1 MLQIAICDDEKFYR
15 DRIQT
20 LLAGYLEKR
29 QLEYTITRFFS
40 GEDFLSRGEN
50 IVQFDIVFLD
60 ISINAIDGIETALQ
74 IRAFQSRTEIVFV
87 TAFINY
93 VLEGYKVNAVR
104 YILKDTLDTAVEE
117 CMDAILRKRQLRQV
131 SFSFLEGE
139 QRLYTDNILYI
150 ESRKHKAVFF
160 CLESKLINLTI
171 YDKLDHIEKKL
182 EGHGFLRIHKSY
194 LVNMKHIQRIS
205 NYKAEL
211 DVGGE
216 LSVPRRRYQAVK
228 EAFVAYKGA
237 L

>member
-1 MLQIAICDDEKFYR
+1 
-15 DRIQT
+15 
-20 LLAGYLEKR
+20 
-29 QLEYTITRFFS
+29 
-40 GEDFLSRGEN
+40 
-50 IVQFDIVFLD
+50 
-60 ISINAIDGIETALQ
+60 
-74 IRAFQSRTEIVFV
+74 
-87 TAFINY
+87 
-93 VLEGYKVNAVR
+93 
-104 YILKDTLDTAVEE
+104 
-117 CMDAILRKRQLRQV
+117 MDAILRKRQLRQV

-139 QRLYTDNILYI
+139 QGLYTDNILYI